1 LRRVLVDSGF
11 LVALGRR
18 ADRKHAAAVAYLGS
32 SDEQLITV
40 GAVVVAAC
48 FFLNARAKRALLR
61 WIAEGGIQVAEVP
74 ASNFDDLGDIIERYA
89 SRDIDLAD
97 AALVWLADQTGL
109 RRILTLDTV
118 DFSIFRLK
126 GGKGF
131 DLVDWA

>member
-1 LRRVLVDSGF
+1 MGRVLVDSGF

-18 ADRKHAAAVAYLGS
+18 SDRRHAAAVSYLRR
-32 SDEQLITV
+32 SDEQLVTV
-40 GAVVVAAC
+40 GAVIVETC
-48 FFLNARAKRALLR
+48 FFLNARAKRELLR

-74 ASNFDDLGDIIERYA
+74 ASNYDDLGAIIDRYA

-109 RRILTLDTV
+109 RRILTLDAV
-118 DFSIFRLK
+118 DFGLFRLK

-131 DLVDWA
+131 DLVDWV

>member
-1 LRRVLVDSGF
+1 MGRVLVDSGF

-18 ADRKHAAAVAYLGS
+18 SDRRHAAAVSHLRR
-32 SDEQLITV
+32 SDEQLVTV
-40 GAVVVAAC
+40 GAVIVETC
-48 FFLNARAKRALLR
+48 FFLNARAKRELLR

-74 ASNFDDLGDIIERYA
+74 ASNYDDLGAIIDRTA

-109 RRILTLDTV
+109 RRILTLDAV
-118 DFSIFRLK
+118 DFGLFRLK

-131 DLVDWA
+131 DLVDWV

>member
-1 LRRVLVDSGF
+1 MGRVLVDSGF

-18 ADRKHAAAVAYLGS
+18 SDRRHAAAVSYLRR
-32 SDEQLITV
+32 SDEQLVTV
-40 GAVVVAAC
+40 GAVIVEAC
-48 FFLNARAKRALLR
+48 FFLNARAKRELLR

-74 ASNFDDLGDIIERYA
+74 ASNYDDLGATIDRYP

-109 RRILTLDTV
+109 RRILTLDAV
-118 DFSIFRLK
+118 DFSLFRLK

-131 DLVDWA
+131 DLVDWV